1 MGIKFESLDAII
13 FDLDDTL
20 VDEGD
25 WIEKRWE
32 KTIEFVENRL
42 GIVGFGE
49 SFWEIY
55 SERGREYKKHVNKAL
70 ERCGRD
76 EQLVGEIVTFFL
88 GQTTFEEPF
97 SGVIEFLEEAVKKFK
112 LGIITNGKKSVQI
125 DRISRLG
132 IADYFSSIVCAY
144 EFPKPNPYPYSKGL
158 MELGVEP
165 SRSIYVSHDQDDFDG
180 AKLSGMKTVHLNMSS
195 NNEMENVD
203 LEISDFSEFLEI
215 IRSG

>member
-1 MGIKFESLDAII
+1 MGIRFESLDAII

-20 VDEGD
+20 VDEGY

-32 KTIEFVENRL
+32 KTIEFVEKSM
-42 GIVGFGE
+42 GIGGFAE
-49 SFWEIY
+49 SFWRIY
-55 SERGREYKKHVNKAL
+55 SERGRKYTKHVNKAL
-70 ERCGRD
+70 ERCGQD
-76 EQLVGEIVTFFL
+76 EQQVEEIVTFFL

-97 SGVIEFLEEAVKKFK
+97 SGVFEFLDEAEKKFK
-112 LGIITNGKKSVQI
+112 LGIITNGREEVQI

-158 MELGVEP
+158 MELDVAP
-165 SRSIYVSHDQDDFDG
+165 SRSAYVSHDQDDFDG
-180 AKLSGMKTVHLNMSS
+180 AKLSGMKTVHLNMFS